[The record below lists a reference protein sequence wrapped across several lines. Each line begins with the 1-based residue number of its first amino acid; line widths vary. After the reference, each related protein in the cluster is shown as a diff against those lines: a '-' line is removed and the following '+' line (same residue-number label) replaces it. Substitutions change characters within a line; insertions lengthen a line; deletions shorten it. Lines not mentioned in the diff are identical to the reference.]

1 MTKKLKLVHNM
12 TCLKPLGSVWLEGC
26 INEKI
31 ENVQPFPNKFL
42 VERIEKLKKRNF
54 DLNKFITIQLT

>member
-31 ENVQPFPNKFL
+31 ENVQPFPNKRL
-42 VERIEKLKKRNF
+42 VKRIEKLKRNF
-54 DLNKFITIQLT
+54 DLNKFITILLT

>member
-31 ENVQPFPNKFL
+31 ENVQPFPNKCL
-42 VERIEKLKKRNF
+42 VKRIEKLKRNF